1 MKKILLFILLFNG
14 QYIFSQNSKSID
26 KIEFVYSIGGASWG
40 KNGIYSRRE
49 IIELKKTENGDF
61 KSSKQLKVNE
71 KAKGNIFSKDTIKV
85 NSSEFKTIPKDG
97 IDNLLISLNTNKDNF
112 SEEFLKKNFD
122 KPNKKEILKIAKGND
137 NKGYLKNDYDEK
149 SVTEKKYSEIQEF
162 KYFDEYLKLNKPNI
176 NEYMV
181 TMDAWN
187 NLGIVTFS
195 KEETKSY
202 NLDFF
207 RYFGQPISVDYIEIN
222 EKEKKVNIIENKS
235 FSIINLNVNLILL
248 KILPENTKLLS
259 QLNLNK
265 IRNKY
270 IEWFLENKK
279 NEFKY

>member
-1 MKKILLFILLFNG
+1 MTKILLFLLLFNG
-14 QYIFSQNSKSID
+14 QFIFSQNSESID
-26 KIEFVYSIGGASWG
+26 KIKFFYSIGGSSWG

-61 KSSKQLKVNE
+61 KISKQLKVNE
-71 KAKGNIFSKDTIKV
+71 KANGNVFSQDTIII
-85 NSSEFKTIPKDG
+85 NSSEYKTIPKDE
-97 IDNLLISLNTNKDNF
+97 IDNLLISLNTNKENF
-112 SEEFLKKNFD
+112 TEEFLKKNFD
-122 KPNKKEILKIAKGND
+122 KPNKKEILKIAKNND
-137 NKGYLKNDYDEK
+137 NKSYLKNDYDEK
-149 SVTEKKYSEIQEF
+149 SDTEKKYSEIQEF
-162 KYFDEYLKLNKPNI
+162 KYFDDYLKLDKPNI

-207 RYFGQPISVDYIEIN
+207 KYCGQPISVDYIEIN

-270 IEWFLENKK
+270 IEWFLENKT

>member
-162 KYFDEYLKLNKPNI
+162 KYFDEYLKLNKPI
-176 NEYMV
+176 
-181 TMDAWN
+181 
-187 NLGIVTFS
+187 GIGV
-195 KEETKSY
+195 
-202 NLDFF
+202 
-207 RYFGQPISVDYIEIN
+207 
-222 EKEKKVNIIENKS
+222 
-235 FSIINLNVNLILL
+235 
-248 KILPENTKLLS
+248 
-259 QLNLNK
+259 
-265 IRNKY
+265 
-270 IEWFLENKK
+270 
-279 NEFKY
+279 